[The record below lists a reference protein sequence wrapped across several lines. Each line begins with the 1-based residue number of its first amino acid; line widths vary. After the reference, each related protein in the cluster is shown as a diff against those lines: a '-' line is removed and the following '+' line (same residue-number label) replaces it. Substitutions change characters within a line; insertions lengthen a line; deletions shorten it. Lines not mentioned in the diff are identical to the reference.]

1 MIGFNGGLIGKTR
14 TYTTVGANSG
24 VWTLNERT
32 IVVRVP
38 PVVATGGTVVDITD
52 GLINY
57 RVPHIYNGNG

>member
-38 PVVATGGTVVDITD
+38 PVVATGGTESRYSRRALQGTY
-52 GLINY
+52 L
-57 RVPHIYNGNG
+57 YNGNG